1 MAPISLALT
10 SVIPGGSAA
19 PDATDA
25 GGVAPSLI
33 EYHVPPA
40 SQAPAAP
47 SDATQQDTVTLSGK
61 APATGSQT
69 ASQTFVPAAA
79 FTLLAQEFTFPPNDS
94 ENGANA
100 PASANANSTAP
111 SADQTGV
118 AQEPPPAPILT
129 QGSVNANAVAVAT
142 NTAQP
147 TTTSNPAN
155 AAANS
160 AAGASATAAPEETL
174 QQLDQ
179 ELQRLGIN
187 PQEISLMNRMS
198 LLLWVND
205 PEALRQFVQGMQ
217 PTAINSESTL
227 AANPQN
233 AQTNASQAGA
243 SAGGNAAQNVG
254 GTANQPAAA
263 LSQTQNLSAATTQVQ
278 SQILTQQA
286 NQNSGGAAAGSVGTG
301 GPANTPQQQT
311 VAAVFQ
317 LQQLHASLAAAGQ
330 YAQGGF
336 YGSVN
341 SQTLGQFLNI
351 SA

>member
-1 MAPISLALT
+1 
-10 SVIPGGSAA
+10 
-19 PDATDA
+19 
-25 GGVAPSLI
+25 VAPSQVQ
-33 EYHVPPA
+33 YHVPPA
-40 SQAPAAP
+40 SEAPAAP

-61 APATGSQT
+61 AAATRSQT
-69 ASQTFVPAAA
+69 ASQNFVPAAA
-79 FTLLAQEFTFPPNDS
+79 FTLLAQEFTYPPNDS

-100 PASANANSTAP
+100 PTTANSNSAAPTA
-111 SADQTGV
+111 DRTGV

-129 QGSVNANAVAVAT
+129 QGSVNTNAVAVAA

-147 TTTSNPAN
+147 ATGTNPAN

-160 AAGASATAAPEETL
+160 ANSAAGTSAIAPEETL

-217 PTAINSESTL
+217 PMAINSKTNP
-227 AANPQN
+227 AANTQD
-233 AQTNASQAGA
+233 AQTNAAQVGTGA
-243 SAGGNAAQNVG
+243 SGNANQNAG
-254 GTANQPAAA
+254 GTAIQSATVQN
-263 LSQTQNLSAATTQVQ
+263 QTQNLSTATTLGPLQTL
-278 SQILTQQA
+278 SQQA
-286 NQNSGGAAAGSVGTG
+286 NQNSGGAPSGSVGTAAS
-301 GPANTPQQQT
+301 ANTPQQQT
-311 VAAVFQ
+311 LAAALQ

-330 YAQGGF
+330 DAQGTF
-336 YGSVN
+336 YGSAIP
-341 SQTLGQFLNI
+341 QAQGQFLNI